1 MRIARTHGRVASAL
15 GLALLLWSTG
25 CAKPPTQAMKDAEA
39 ALAAA
44 QTRSDCARE
53 KYDAAARL
61 LEEARALVKQEKY
74 DEAERK
80 ARAAQTLARQA
91 RTEADASWEECQKR
105 KKVVAEAKQTDP
117 ATKPPPVTD
126 GPKATLATIFFA
138 YDSAELSADQR
149 QTLDQNALWLRQNAT
164 SNMVLEGHTDDR
176 GSSEYNLALGE
187 RRANTVR
194 QYLVQLG
201 ISAARLG
208 ILSYGEEKPA
218 AYGVSDEDRR
228 KNRRVEF
235 VPKQGAAQ

>member
-1 MRIARTHGRVASAL
+1 MRIARTHGRVTSAL
-15 GLALLLWSTG
+15 GLALLLWGAG

-44 QTRSDCARE
+44 QARSDCARE

-61 LEEARALVKQEKY
+61 LAEARALVKQEKY

-80 ARAAQTLARQA
+80 ARAAQNLAKQA

-105 KKVVAEAKQTDP
+105 NKVVAEAKKTPD
-117 ATKPPPVTD
+117 AKPPVTD
-126 GPKATLATIFFA
+126 DGPKAALATVYFA

-149 QTLDQNALWLRQNAT
+149 QTLDQNALWLRQNAA
-164 SNMVLEGHTDDR
+164 SGLVLEGHTDDR

-187 RRANTVR
+187 RRANTAR
-194 QYLVQLG
+194 QYLIQLG
-201 ISAARLG
+201 ISATRLN

-235 VPKQGAAQ
+235 LPKQGAKQ